1 MVFRSE
7 NLGQMYPKELTSL
20 YLSWA
25 EKSRGGGKSEKDF
38 EQEMCSSCKEVILF
52 VLFSGSGGW
61 PALTVQFRGWFCSG
75 SSNYNFKSRVT
86 RALPPTDNFFFF
98 FFAVTLRNKAGSAV
112 QHNLFFISLGYDLF
126 MITFNFNVYRFI
138 FIIFPLGL
146 LFPFVKIH

>member
-1 MVFRSE
+1 MRKILSKKCVAPAKKLYYLYYFLAQVVDLLSRSSSE
-7 NLGQMYPKELTSL
+7 VDFAVAHQIIT
-20 YLSWA
+20 LSP
-25 EKSRGGGKSEKDF
+25 ESQGPF
-38 EQEMCSSCKEVILF
+38 
-52 VLFSGSGGW
+52 
-61 PALTVQFRGWFCSG
+61 
-75 SSNYNFKSRVT
+75 
-86 RALPPTDNFFFF
+86 LPPTIFFF